1 MSDATLP
8 LKQRLK
14 LLRQSVYAALSFRG
28 HVPLAIEDCPLGA
41 AIQVKD
47 ATVYVPSALR
57 WKLYKKGWCARLD
70 QLEREYGVGRHVV
83 LGPESVVIDI
93 GANVGEFA
101 HIAARYGARIICIE
115 PDPRAFA
122 CLKANVSGLSG
133 VSVHDCLIWK
143 ENAEVDFFSAPDR
156 ADSSVF
162 AQGLGPKI
170 AKRAVTVEKF
180 CADAGVMRIDF
191 LKCDAEGAEPEVLE
205 GIGGM
210 FPRIAAVALDTG
222 AERKGERTHAACRAI
237 LEASGFEVFDEAI
250 GKRQMTFGVNGRL
263 DKRASFPDNCA
274 PFPK

>member
-1 MSDATLP
+1 MSDAMLP

-115 PDPRAFA
+115 PDPFIEYR
-122 CLKANVSGLSG
+122 SGFPSR
-133 VSVHDCLIWK
+133 SRSPTNTR
-143 ENAEVDFFSAPDR
+143 ESAPG
-156 ADSSVF
+156 VK
-162 AQGLGPKI
+162 GP
-170 AKRAVTVEKF
+170 AKSLVV
-180 CADAGVMRIDF
+180 
-191 LKCDAEGAEPEVLE
+191 
-205 GIGGM
+205 
-210 FPRIAAVALDTG
+210 
-222 AERKGERTHAACRAI
+222 
-237 LEASGFEVFDEAI
+237 
-250 GKRQMTFGVNGRL
+250 
-263 DKRASFPDNCA
+263 
-274 PFPK
+274 